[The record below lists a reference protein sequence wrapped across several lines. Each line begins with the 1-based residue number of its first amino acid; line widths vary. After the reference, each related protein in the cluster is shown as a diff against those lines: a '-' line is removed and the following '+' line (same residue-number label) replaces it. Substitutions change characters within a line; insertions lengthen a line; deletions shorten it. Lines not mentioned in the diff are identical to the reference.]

1 MTVPNATVVSVT
13 STEEINN
20 VVQAGLKVRKTA
32 GTKMNVES
40 SRSHLIFSIVMESTD
55 LQTGA
60 VTKGKLSFVDLAGS
74 ERVKKSSAGRHV
86 QGGASDQ

>member
-1 MTVPNATVVSVT
+1 MTP
-13 STEEINN
+13 TEEINN
-20 VVQAGLKVRKTA
+20 AQQAGLKVRKTA

-60 VTKGKLSFVDLAGS
+60 VTKGKLSLLI
-74 ERVKKSSAGRHV
+74 
-86 QGGASDQ
+86 